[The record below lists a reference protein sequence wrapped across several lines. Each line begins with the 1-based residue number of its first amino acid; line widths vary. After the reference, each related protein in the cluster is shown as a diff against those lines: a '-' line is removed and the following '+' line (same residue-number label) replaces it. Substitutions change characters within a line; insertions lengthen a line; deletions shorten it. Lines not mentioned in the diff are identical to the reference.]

1 MMNLLD
7 KKRALLTVSILMSIS
22 APVYAA
28 QSAAAQDKTIDAG
41 QTREVVVTATRT
53 EEEVKAVPS
62 AVEVITQEDIQ
73 QLGATDV
80 YSALRLASNLDV
92 TSAGMAGHNVMIRGM
107 STNHTLILID
117 GKRTAGEDTSVT
129 QNVYALDR
137 LSLSNIERI
146 EIVRGTA
153 SAQYGSDA
161 LGGVINIITK
171 KSEKPSVTV
180 GVSTGTESVNNYYH
194 FDFGKQGRFSST
206 FDMRFS
212 DLRKNMEDGDEGSN
226 YYGPVQD
233 FNFSGTYDLTKDKKL
248 DLTLGY
254 YNEHTKADYAD
265 SFLDTIEVSGK
276 QIPINKWVNRDKAEW
291 YDYKRYDISLG
302 YSGKTDSG
310 DYMLRTYYSRLDK
323 ENNLYNNRESLE
335 SITMPVFEN
344 GKPVIQNGR
353 PVFTTMEASM
363 GAMYPKYDWD
373 KSTYT
378 LWGVEGRNSQ
388 QIDDHNLLTFGA
400 EYRRNSVEGTRMG
413 DGGDNV
419 HNVEQNGIVKQY
431 SEKDVTNY
439 AMYVQDEWMPNEKWL
454 VIPSLRYDHDSSFGG
469 ELTPKI
475 GATYFIKDNSRL
487 KFNLGKGFKA
497 PTISE
502 LYMNMHR
509 AMGIGTV
516 NVYGNPDLQ
525 PEESTSWDIS
535 YEAELNN
542 NWGKL
547 TYFNNDI
554 KNLIDTENINNSK
567 FDARYVNIGKAQ
579 INGVELELGRH
590 LNDNWTVK
598 ATSNWLDA
606 KNEITDERL
615 GNRAENM
622 TTLQLIYDDNN
633 VNGYSAVLWQQWAS
647 NYRYSNAD
655 YDWTTTNFSVNK
667 KFGEGNRI
675 YAGVDNIFDKKISD
689 INLDGMIW
697 RAGVEFTF

>member
-22 APVYAA
+22 TPVYAA
-28 QSAAAQDKTIDAG
+28 QDKTVDAG
-41 QTREVVVTATRT
+41 QTREVIVTATRT

-73 QLGATDV
+73 KLGATDV

-194 FDFGKQGRFSST
+194 IDFGKQGKFAST

-212 DLRKNMEDGDEGSN
+212 DMRKNMEDGDEGSN

-254 YNEHTKADYAD
+254 YNEDTKADYAD
-265 SFLDTIEVSGK
+265 ALTMGK
-276 QIPINKWVNRDKAEW
+276 LNKDKKEW
-291 YDYKRYDISLG
+291 YDYKRYDVSLG

-310 DYMLRTYYSRLDK
+310 DYMLRTFYSRLDK
-323 ENNLYNNRESLE
+323 ANDMFYSSVNMMS
-335 SITMPVFEN
+335 SAVT
-344 GKPVIQNGR
+344 
-353 PVFTTMEASM
+353 
-363 GAMYPKYDWD
+363 PKYDWD
-373 KSTYT
+373 KATYI
-378 LWGVEGRNSQ
+378 LWGVEGKNSQ
-388 QIDDHNLLTFGA
+388 QIGEHHMLTFGG
-400 EYRRNSVEGTRMG
+400 EYRKNSVEGTRMG
-413 DGGDNV
+413 DGGDNI
-419 HNVEQNGIVKQY
+419 HNVTQSGNGVDVTKQY
-431 SEKDVTNY
+431 SEKDVSNY
-439 AMYVQDEWMPNEKWL
+439 ALYVQDEWMPNEKWL
-454 VIPSLRYDHDSSFGG
+454 IIPSLRYDHDSSFGG

-509 AMGIGTV
+509 AMGPMTV

-547 TYFNNDI
+547 TYFNNDVT
-554 KNLIDTENINNSK
+554 NLIDYESINGSY
-567 FDARYVNIGKAQ
+567 FDMRNVNIGKAQ

-615 GNRAENM
+615 SNRAENT
-622 TTLQLIYDDNN
+622 TTLQLIYDDNDK
-633 VNGYSAVLWQQWAS
+633 NGYSAMLWQQWAN
-647 NYRYSNAD
+647 NYRYDGAD
-655 YDWTTTNFSVNK
+655 YDWTTTNFSLNK